1 MYNGVVPQ
9 FDFKSWSFSG
19 VDGTKRLARIDS
31 GGLTTFQELNIDFRI
46 REPFT
51 LVLRNVNETY
61 NGTYYLVLVS
71 SAPDPETSTVDVF
84 IAGL

>member
-1 MYNGVVPQ
+1 MPK

-19 VDGTKRLARIDS
+19 VDGRKFLATIDS
-31 GGLTTFQELNIDFRI
+31 GGLKTFQELNIDFRI
-46 REPFT
+46 IEPFT

-61 NGTYYLVLVS
+61 NGTYSLVVFS
-71 SAPDPETSTVDVF
+71 STTGSETSTVDVF